1 VPTAIALG
9 GAGSRCDFQLGAVK
23 FLLEA
28 GERPTIISCASGGSI
43 LGVLLAQ
50 GDTDLTPLESL
61 FTGLRGSGDVY
72 LPQPWLADAAEEAR
86 ELAEDIARDVSV
98 GRLFLT
104 VTVLPPLL
112 LVLEG
117 IELAIDAGQLG
128 SAVER
133 GLRSPSA
140 FTLEP
145 LRGLLRRTLDRGKI
159 DRSGIKLRVAVVSLE
174 SSEIRY
180 VTEQGTFADAP
191 EPPPE
196 PAECVSIRASLAD
209 FEPRMSELRDE
220 RDGLDIRRPSDRER
234 IFQINGELSEIEE
247 EMRRLTTRAS
257 ELGCNVGRERI
268 DLIDAVLAS
277 AAMPGIFPPVPLGG
291 ELYVDGGIRALVPV
305 TTAVEAGAD
314 RIFVI
319 YPKLG
324 TVREPSFARS
334 NMIEIGLRSVDIML
348 DENRRSEMRA
358 GGGATIVVIQPTFE
372 VHSELTF
379 EPGFTVISI
388 SYGYMRAF
396 DAVRGAGTATHADLL
411 QLSDAITRLRL
422 RIWSVEHEA
431 NGVRL
436 TEPPPLV
443 DISARQRPEIVP
455 VADPDALRAVRVMKW
470 LVRQLARRRQEL
482 GGNVPTDA
490 ASWWLSWEPH
500 SWAPTISTPWDL
512 LISRA
517 GTLDPVAFDAFTAE
531 GEHLREDS
539 AGVTFVIRAGR
550 KAAVAAAGRVAV
562 VPDGT
567 LRWLEDTP
575 PVAPEPAECGQIR
588 ADLAGLNGSLL
599 PLFAAKEG
607 LDPRDPQDKGDI
619 QAINAQIAAID
630 KQIADARARGTA
642 LGCRL

>member
-1 VPTAIALG
+1 
-9 GAGSRCDFQLGAVK
+9 LGAVK

-50 GDTDLTPLESL
+50 GDTDLTSLESL
-61 FTGLRGSGDVY
+61 FTGLRRGNDVY
-72 LPQPWLADAAEEAR
+72 SPQPWLADAAEETR

-117 IELAIDAGQLG
+117 IELAIDAAQLT

-145 LRGLLRRTLDRGKI
+145 LRGLLRRTLDPGKI
-159 DRSGIKLRVAVVSLE
+159 DRSGIKLRIAVVSLE
-174 SSEIRY
+174 SSEIRF
-180 VTEQGTFADAP
+180 VTERGTFADAP
-191 EPPPE
+191 VPPPE
-196 PAECVSIRASLAD
+196 PAECVTIRASLAD
-209 FEPRMSELRDE
+209 FEPRVSELRDE
-220 RDGLDIRRPSDRER
+220 RDGLDIRRAGDRER
-234 IFQINGELSEIEE
+234 IFQINDELSDIEQ
-247 EMRRLTTRAS
+247 EMRRLTARAS
-257 ELGCNVGRERI
+257 ELGCNVGEQRI

-277 AAMPGIFPPVPLGG
+277 AAMPGIFPPVALGG

-305 TTAVEAGAD
+305 RAAVEAGAD

-358 GGGATIVVIQPTFE
+358 GGDATMVVIQPSFE

-379 EPGFTVISI
+379 EPGFTAISI
-388 SYGYMRAF
+388 SYGNMRAF
-396 DAVRGAGTATHADLL
+396 DAVRGAGTAAHADFL

-422 RIWSVEHEA
+422 RIWSVEHQA

-436 TEPPPLV
+436 TEPPPLI
-443 DISARQRPEIVP
+443 DISARRRPEIVP

-482 GGNVPTDA
+482 GGNVPADA
-490 ASWWLSWEPH
+490 TGWWLGWEAH
-500 SWAPTISTPWDL
+500 SWTPTITTPWDL

-517 GTLDPVAFDAFTAE
+517 GIVDAVSFDAFTAE
-531 GEHLREDS
+531 GEQLREDS

-550 KAAVAAAGRVAV
+550 KAAVAPAGRVAV

-567 LRWLEDTP
+567 LRWLDDAP
-575 PVAPEPAECGQIR
+575 PLGPEPAECGPIR
-588 ADLAGLNGSLL
+588 ADLAELNGSLL
-599 PLFAAKEG
+599 PLFASKEG
-607 LDPRDPQDKGDI
+607 LDFRDPQDRADI
-619 QAINAQIAAID
+619 EAINAQIAAID
-630 KQIADARARGTA
+630 QQITDTRARGTA
-642 LGCRL
+642 LGCSL